1 MRDWFNVIFGSMRRA
16 LQVLRSTDPLILAS
30 STAFFA
36 TFALS
41 PILIILVN
49 LFSLYPTSFR
59 FSHQLFKTIS
69 ATLGQETSHDI
80 EVIVNNFQK
89 LEGNLWITIGGTIF
103 LFFVATTMLVVVKHG
118 INKIWHIRPKP
129 EVRFKY
135 HSRERGLGI
144 GFLVIT
150 AFLFLINFIIDS
162 MMAVSMDYLTV
173 TWPKLFIDVILVFHR
188 LFGIIVVTLWFTM
201 LLKWLP
207 DARLSWDVALSGGLL
222 TGLLFSAGKLLL
234 ARLLVHSRVES
245 IFGASAS
252 IALLLLFIFYVSF
265 MLYYGAAFTYAYAQS
280 MEDPICAGK
289 YADEYEEKVIERDA
303 VSGT

>member
-1 MRDWFNVIFGSMRRA
+1 MLKWFRIMGGSMKRA
-16 LQVLRSTDPLILAS
+16 LQVLRTTDPLILAS

-59 FSHQLFKTIS
+59 FSNQLFKAIG
-69 ATLGQETSHDI
+69 ATVGQETSHDI
-80 EVIVNNFQK
+80 EMIVNNFRSYD
-89 LEGNLWITIGGTIF
+89 GNVWITVAGTIF
-103 LFFVATTMLVVVKHG
+103 LFFVATTLLVVVKHG

-144 GFLVIT
+144 GLLVIT
-150 AFLFLINFIIDS
+150 AILFLINFLVDS
-162 MMAVSMDYLTV
+162 MMAMSMDYLTV
-173 TWPKLFIDVILVFHR
+173 TWPKVFIDTIRVFHT
-188 LFGIIVVTLWFTM
+188 LFGVIVITAWFTI

-207 DARLSWDVALSGGLL
+207 DARLSWDVALSGGLV
-222 TGLLFSAGKLLL
+222 TGLLFSVGKLLL
-234 ARLLVHSRVES
+234 ARILVHSRVES

-265 MLYYGAAFTYAYAQS
+265 MLYYGAAFTYAYAQT

-289 YADEYEEKVIERDA
+289 YADEYEEKIIER
-303 VSGT
+303 S

>member
-1 MRDWFNVIFGSMRRA
+1 MREWFKVIFGSMRRA
-16 LQVLRSTDPLILAS
+16 LLVLRSTDPLILAS

-41 PILIILVN
+41 PIVVLLVS

-59 FSHQLFKTIS
+59 FSNQLFKTIG
-69 ATLGQETSHDI
+69 ATVGQETSHDI
-80 EVIVNNFQK
+80 EMIVQNFQAM
-89 LEGNLWITIGGTIF
+89 EANIWVTIGGTIF
-103 LFFVATTMLVVVKHG
+103 LFFVATTLLVVVKHG

-144 GFLVIT
+144 GLLFIT
-150 AFLFLINFIIDS
+150 AVLFLINFLVDS
-162 MMAVSMDYLTV
+162 MMAVSMDYLIV
-173 TWPKLFIDVILVFHR
+173 TWPKIFIDIVRVFHT
-188 LFGIIVVTLWFTM
+188 LFAVIVVTTWFTL

-265 MLYYGAAFTYAYAQS
+265 MLYYGAAFTYSYAQT
-280 MEDPICAGK
+280 MEDPICPGK
-289 YADEYEEKVIERDA
+289 YADEYEEKIIERD
-303 VSGT
+303 GLPI